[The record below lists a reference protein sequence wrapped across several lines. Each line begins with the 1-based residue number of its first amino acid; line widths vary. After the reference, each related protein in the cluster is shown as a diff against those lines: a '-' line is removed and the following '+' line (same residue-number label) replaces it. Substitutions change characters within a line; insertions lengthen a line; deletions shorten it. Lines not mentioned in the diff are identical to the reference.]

1 MQYIS
6 AIVGSILFVLLTI
19 ADNGT
24 FAISGNNEIRVGV
37 CAAGALS
44 DIQLIAT
51 RADNSTVHISGS
63 VKQASRIDIFVDGQR
78 KAQIMVS
85 GVQSNYFTTV
95 QMTNG
100 EHLVEAYVY
109 DTCTDQA
116 LVSRTNITISDTSR
130 GGVAKTPEKLLQSPV
145 SFTVDPQPPVYY
157 MSQAQNKPKTIIDDI
172 IRPLFIDY
180 TLLFI
185 GFCLALW
192 SLLRTFRWRLY
203 ETLKSRSAT
212 KRRQH
217 IRRQQVTVFIVI
229 GAIICIIT
237 GLLLVI

>member
-1 MQYIS
+1 MQ
-6 AIVGSILFVLLTI
+6 AIGVIVSSILLILLTLSSS
-19 ADNGT
+19 GV
-24 FAISGNNEIRVGV
+24 FAISGNSEIRVGI
-37 CAAGALS
+37 CASGALS

-63 VKQASRIDIFVDGQR
+63 VKQASRIDIFVDGQQ

-95 QMTNG
+95 QMTIG

-116 LVSRTNITISDTSR
+116 LVSRTSIMIPDTS
-130 GGVAKTPEKLLQSPV
+130 GGDMVKTPEKLLQSPI
-145 SFTVDPQPPVYY
+145 SFAVDPQPPVYY
-157 MSQAQNKPKTIIDDI
+157 VSQAQNKPKTVIDDI
-172 IRPLFIDY
+172 VRPLLLDY
-180 TLLFI
+180 ALLI
-185 GFCLALW
+185 VGFCLAAW
-192 SLLRTFRWRLY
+192 SLLRTFQWKLY
-203 ETLKSRSAT
+203 KELKSRSAI

-217 IRRQQVTVFIVI
+217 VKRQQVTAFIATGAVI
-229 GAIICIIT
+229 CLIT